1 MIGLLT
7 LITSLL
13 TSAEIP
19 DFSRVGY
26 RWSDAEIPVYENVVI
41 LEPPADGSDATSM
54 IQGAIDSFQGK
65 GAILMREGVY
75 NIHGSISLN
84 KSNIVLRGEGN
95 GTVLIA
101 KGKSRRTLIE
111 LGNKHSRILGEKKA
125 ALAQELV
132 PVGDFS
138 LEVAGKNPF
147 RKGDKVVVVW
157 QPSDKWITALGMDQI
172 PPRKDGLEVLPW
184 NKEDFVLY
192 WERTVVDING
202 NVLLFENPFV
212 MPLDAEYGEF
222 FVQSYSYEGR
232 INESGIENLRAVSE
246 YESEEDEEHSWTA
259 IDVFAAEHCWV
270 RNVVGEHFSFC
281 CVDLR
286 EGSKNITV
294 ESCSY
299 LNPKALT
306 KGMRKYGFYID
317 KGQQCIVSNCIGIGT
332 RHAFATA
339 NCTAGPNVFLDCK
352 EIDGKGDCG
361 PHMRWASGVLYDN
374 VETDAMLRVQ
384 DRSNLG
390 PSHGW
395 AGVTHVFWNC
405 TARRLVCQ
413 SPQVTG
419 KNYCIGCIGQKHR
432 GNFAGKPDGVWIS
445 HGEKVAPLSLFRNQ
459 LEKRRSTR
467 MPALTKRLMNK
478 NNKR

>member
-75 NIHGSISLN
+75 NIYGSISLN

-192 WERTVVDING
+192 WERTVVDVNG

-467 MPALTKRLMNK
+467 MPAFTKRLMNK

>member
-192 WERTVVDING
+192 WERTVVDVNG

-270 RNVVGEHFSFC
+270 RNVVGEHFSYC